1 MTRHRDVRGDLPD
14 QPTAQTAPSNNLHAP
29 ARINVFSRRDVLLK
43 ARTGSVLLVFAP
55 TALLP
60 RAIAEDAAP
69 EAPISATG
77 PAQPSAEETIRR
89 LSRGAKPV
97 YGKININIPE
107 IAENGNIVPFSI
119 TADSPMTDIDFVKSI
134 HIVCSSNAQPHIGSF
149 HFTSLSGQAT
159 VTSRMRLSKSQDVF
173 VLVEHSTGQFVLAQ
187 RTVKVTIG
195 GCGGS

>member
-1 MTRHRDVRGDLPD
+1 MTRHRDLPD
-14 QPTAQTAPSNNLHAP
+14 HPTGQTGPSNNLAP
-29 ARINVFSRRDVLLK
+29 ARIGVFNRRDLLLR
-43 ARTGSVLLVFAP
+43 ARTGSLILVFAP

-69 EAPISATG
+69 EVPASASG
-77 PAQPSAEETIRR
+77 PTQASAEETIRR
-89 LSRGAKPV
+89 LSRGTKPV
-97 YGKININIPE
+97 PGKININIPE
-107 IAENGNIVPFSI
+107 IAENGNIVPFSV
-119 TADSPMTDIDFVKSI
+119 TADSPMTDSDFVKSI